1 MGTRAYALA
10 HALDPSCPTDLPAF
24 AQGCY
29 SVLLSSLCLGFCFV
43 ARGLHDFIRKPI
55 ASPCSCLSK
64 IHFRTKKAQIAAF
77 SGSQPFCFLGEVSG
91 LRLHFLAVLWR
102 LVPQGQGRTKRGV
115 APGWRDEP
123 RPMRAVCVLVVAV
136 ALLPARST
144 WAGETTAGDVSEPT
158 TRVVTVGELTRALQG
173 AGGAAGAGGEALR
186 RRLLDVVQDAPRL
199 HVLPQRRS
207 LDPQQPLRL
216 EVEDTGQAV
225 SVTRAHLYRQRQH
238 AAGQAAAPARG
249 SQALRAL
256 HELERKS
263 PTQLGSCTANATRK
277 ITTNWKNQNYNLVS
291 HGIVFGATTLST
303 GKTEVI
309 AVVMRDP
316 DMYKLEQWKNDQ
328 DDRNTAQI
336 SIDQNRIGFS
346 IVKFDYQ
353 LGAACSSCWTSG
365 VGAIG
370 FQDGRKDAAIF
381 SDRITSLAW
390 SDLITP
396 HLTRLPRT

>member
-1 MGTRAYALA
+1 
-10 HALDPSCPTDLPAF
+10 
-24 AQGCY
+24 
-29 SVLLSSLCLGFCFV
+29 
-43 ARGLHDFIRKPI
+43 
-55 ASPCSCLSK
+55 
-64 IHFRTKKAQIAAF
+64 
-77 SGSQPFCFLGEVSG
+77 
-91 LRLHFLAVLWR
+91 
-102 LVPQGQGRTKRGV
+102 
-115 APGWRDEP
+115 
-123 RPMRAVCVLVVAV
+123 MRAVCVLVVAV
-136 ALLPARST
+136 ALLPARWT
-144 WAGETTAGDVSEPT
+144 WAGETTARDVSEPT

-173 AGGAAGAGGEALR
+173 AGGPAGAGGDALR
-186 RRLLDVVQDAPRL
+186 RGLLDVLQDAPRL

-256 HELERKS
+256 HELESKS
-263 PTQLGSCTANATRK
+263 PAQLGSCTANATRK
-277 ITTNWKNQNYNLVS
+277 IPTNWKNQNYNLVS

-336 SIDQNRIGFS
+336 SIDQDRIGFS

-396 HLTRLPRT
+396 HFPLLPRT